1 MPTRGH
7 PHLHWNLS
15 TNLETDIQPDPRP
28 QLKPLGCSPQCQQT
42 LTVYGVLRGLSP
54 ET

>member
-28 QLKPLGCSPQCQQT
+28 QLKPLGCSPQRQQT
-42 LTVYGVLRGLSP
+42 LTVCGVLRGLSP